1 MENTKTATRTHT
13 TKDQALPNE
22 KTPGPHR
29 HHPPEKA
36 GNTEIRHRD
45 RADRKL
51 PKRQTRHT
59 DHRADREL
67 RKAGGYRHHPA
78 EKTGNAGNG
87 GVDQKPTKSQ
97 TRKTAQT
104 HDLAESGT

>member
-1 MENTKTATRTHT
+1 MKNTKKATRTHT

-22 KTPGPHR
+22 KTSGPHR
-29 HHPPEKA
+29 HHPAEKA
-36 GNTEIRHRD
+36 
-45 RADRKL
+45 
-51 PKRQTRHT
+51 
-59 DHRADREL
+59 
-67 RKAGGYRHHPA
+67 
-78 EKTGNAGNG
+78 GNAGNG